1 MRKINPQVKEL
12 INTTRYNYV
21 RDNEVFD
28 AFLDSSELEQKMLL
42 QLETLLD
49 ETVENQK
56 QKLFVV
62 LQMEANEVTMNFDVF
77 ELSSLAGSAFPWEDV
92 EAMPESINEYIGE
105 LVSDVFDAVDI
116 PSSQI
121 ADEFEVWL
129 DSLWNH
135 YEKR

>member
-12 INTTRYNYV
+12 INTARYNYV

-28 AFLDSSELEQKMLL
+28 AFLDSSDLEQKTLL

-62 LQMEANEVTMNFDVF
+62 LQMETNEVTMEFGVF
-77 ELSSLAGSAFPWEDV
+77 ELSPLAGSAFPWEDV
-92 EAMPESINEYIGE
+92 EAMPQSINEYIGE
-105 LVSDVFDAVDI
+105 LVSDVFEATDI